1 MQNYADLLF
10 TDAVRAYQARAGMAD
25 TYRDIY
31 QGRFRDD
38 LDEKT
43 IAFISR
49 QSTFYIASVSA
60 SGWPY
65 IQHRGGPPGFVK
77 ILGPDTIGFAD
88 YLGNRQFITRGN
100 LDGDNRVSLFF
111 MDYPNRT
118 RLKMQGE
125 ARMLDVGDDPALAR
139 ELAQEGE
146 GPVERL
152 VTIKIVARDWNC
164 PKYITPRFTEAEV
177 QAIIAPQLNSLLEE
191 NAGLKA
197 QVAALQ
203 TATIPKS
210 T

>member
-1 MQNYADLLF
+1 
-10 TDAVRAYQARAGMAD
+10 
-25 TYRDIY
+25 
-31 QGRFRDD
+31 
-38 LDEKT
+38 
-43 IAFISR
+43 
-49 QSTFYIASVSA
+49 
-60 SGWPY
+60 
-65 IQHRGGPPGFVK
+65 
-77 ILGPDTIGFAD
+77 
-88 YLGNRQFITRGN
+88 
-100 LDGDNRVSLFF
+100 

-125 ARMLDVGDDPALAR
+125 ARMLDAGDDPALAR